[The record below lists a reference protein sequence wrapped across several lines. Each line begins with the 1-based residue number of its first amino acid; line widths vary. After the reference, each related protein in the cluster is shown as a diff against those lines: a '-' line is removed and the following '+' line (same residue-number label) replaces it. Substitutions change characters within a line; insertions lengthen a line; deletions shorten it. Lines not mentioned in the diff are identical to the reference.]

1 MTRLTLAIS
10 VLVLP
15 LISSAAGFRNYK
27 ALPDKDIDAKIED
40 LDPDAILEVGHRGKK
55 AAIAR
60 LKKIAEK
67 KAPDEAALKAAKGP
81 DGKVKPDMEKRIAR
95 KYEKG
100 SRAARMALAKLGEP
114 GYVDEFV
121 SELKEKNERREEA
134 ISALGYIGD
143 RKTAKHVAEVLSD
156 DSVSDVPRSSHELG
170 TPYSYHAELALGE
183 MFPEVLEDFRK
194 KNPGKRFFF
203 KAEWK
208 KWWQQNKS
216 KYQ

>member
-15 LISSAAGFRNYK
+15 LISNAAGFRHYK
-27 ALPDKDIDAKIED
+27 GLPDKEIDAKTD
-40 LDPDAILEVGHRGKK
+40 GRDPDAILEMGYRGKK
-55 AAIAR
+55 AAVAR
-60 LKKIAEK
+60 LKKIAEE

-81 DGKVKPDMEKRIAR
+81 DGKVKPEVEKRIAR

-121 SELKEKNERREEA
+121 SELKEKDGRREEA
-134 ISALGYIGD
+134 LSALGYIGD
-143 RKTAKHVAEVLSD
+143 RKTAKHLAEALSD
-156 DSVSDVPRSSHELG
+156 ESVSDVPRSAHELG

-183 MFPEVLEDFRK
+183 MFPEVLDDLRK
-194 KNPGKRFFF
+194 KNPGKRFFL
-203 KAEWK
+203 KEQWK